1 MAPPPDADTLATIVA
16 LAAVEV
22 VTLSREDFLELPRR
36 SPVAVEGVLAGLART
51 IRRLSGEVSDLM
63 YLDLQARLAK
73 KLLELTETHGQA
85 DADGIALQ
93 VSLTQDELAA
103 MVGATRPRVNRLLGS
118 FEDRGLL
125 TRRGRRLVIRNP
137 DALHRLVEW

>member
-1 MAPPPDADTLATIVA
+1 
-16 LAAVEV
+16 
-22 VTLSREDFLELPRR
+22 
-36 SPVAVEGVLAGLART
+36 
-51 IRRLSGEVSDLM
+51 M

-85 DADGIALQ
+85 EADGIALQ

-125 TRRGRRLVIRNP
+125 SRRGRRLVILNP